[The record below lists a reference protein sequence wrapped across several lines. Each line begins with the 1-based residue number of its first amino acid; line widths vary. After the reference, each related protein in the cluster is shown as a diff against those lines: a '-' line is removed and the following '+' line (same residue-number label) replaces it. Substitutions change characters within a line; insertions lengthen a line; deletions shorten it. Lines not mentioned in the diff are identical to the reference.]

1 MSQESWENY
10 VGGGPDFSL
19 DENSLRLHGHGD
31 DLWHVEEEGSFRHH
45 YTAIRLS
52 DVEKRNQEIVRR
64 IKHFYLSRNVIA
76 VVVTSLVL
84 CVITST
90 LSIEGLLFWNILL
103 AGIIVAFFEMTVKR
117 KVRPEWR
124 EIWDEIEHI

>member
-10 VGGGPDFSL
+10 VGGGPDFRL

-31 DLWHVEEEGSFRHH
+31 DLWHVEEEGSFRKH
-45 YTAIRLS
+45 YASTRLA
-52 DVEKRNQEIVRR
+52 DIEKRNQEILRR
-64 IKHFYLSRNVIA
+64 IKLFYFSRNVLA
-76 VVVTSLVL
+76 VVVTSLAL

-90 LSIEGLLFWNILL
+90 LTIEGLLFWNILL